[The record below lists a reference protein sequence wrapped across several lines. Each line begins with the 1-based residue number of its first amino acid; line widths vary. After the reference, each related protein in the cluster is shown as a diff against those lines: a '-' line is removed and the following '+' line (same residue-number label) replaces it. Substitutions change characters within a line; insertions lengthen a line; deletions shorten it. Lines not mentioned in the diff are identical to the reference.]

1 MLRKILEKSYVI
13 LRNNLI
19 IIQPFIF
26 YLLLASVFLGSANSA
41 SAAVR
46 PVFITFLV
54 SVFALS
60 CAFLAGWLQLFQAA
74 IRNYYKNDASP
85 LEKAEMSFGILR
97 EFLPA
102 VGRFF
107 VPITMAVILY
117 FVLFFG
123 VIKLTVFLGLKYIG
137 LTPNLVP
144 EKILA
149 VFSDKT
155 QMATFVSSLTEL
167 DRTKLLRWDILSLFM
182 TGAFSYLTMFWFPAV
197 MLNGENAF
205 KAFWSGLKVTFGKPF
220 TTLGLFSIYWVVNL
234 SVSLLG
240 SLAPGVFLLQILN
253 LMLVVF
259 ITVYFIMVSFVYFEE
274 FSGNN
279 ISGWTNIFR

>member
-1 MLRKILEKSYVI
+1 MRKILKKAYEI

-26 YLLLASVFLGSANSA
+26 YLLLVSIFIGSVHNVSDGIKPVLIIFLIS
-41 SAAVR
+41 
-46 PVFITFLV
+46 I
-54 SVFALS
+54 FALS

-74 IRNYYKNDASP
+74 LRNSFKESSTQI
-85 LEKAEMSFGILR
+85 EKVEMSFGILR

-107 VPITMAVILY
+107 VPITVAVILY
-117 FVLFFG
+117 FILFFG
-123 VIKLTVFLGLKYIG
+123 VVKLTVFLGLKYIG
-137 LTPNLVP
+137 LSENLAP
-144 EKILA
+144 EKILS

-155 QMATFVSSLTEL
+155 KVYAFVTSLTEA
-167 DRTKLLRWDILSLFM
+167 DSEKLLRWDIFFIFM
-182 TGAFSYLTMFWFPAV
+182 TGVFFYLTMFWFPAI

-205 KAFWSGLKVTFGKPF
+205 KAFWSGLKATFSRPF
-220 TTLGLFSIYWVVNL
+220 TTLGIFSLGWVTNL
-234 SVSLLG
+234 AVSLLG
-240 SLAPGVFLLQILN
+240 SVFSGVFLIQILN

-259 ITVYFIMVSFVYFEE
+259 ITVYFIMVNFVYFEE
-274 FSGNN
+274 YSGNN